1 MDIYTKMAYLKG
13 MLEGMD
19 FEDKKE
25 KKKVEKTGK
34 PKKIF
39 GKNKKKNDSEEETI
53 KIVSL
58 ADLRKESE

>member
-25 KKKVEKTGK
+25 KKLFQTL
-34 PKKIF
+34 KIF
-39 GKNKKKNDSEEETI
+39 LFFI
-53 KIVSL
+53 KM
-58 ADLRKESE
+58 